1 MGINKQLTDIARGFE
16 IVDSFPK
23 LKHLPIILGESDPE
37 GCAACSVRFHPQ
49 NAYRN
54 GTMYSSYTAA
64 SFARKFDLAARY
76 QVNFEGAV
84 TWAFEFEDQPYFD
97 GFRDL
102 ATNGIGKPV
111 LNVFRMFGLMGGRR
125 VAVKSTGATDL
136 ETILQEGVR
145 GAADVQ
151 ALATRQERSV
161 EVMVWHY
168 HDDELPGADAVIDL
182 SVLGLP
188 AGRLHFSHYRM
199 DSECSNSYEVWKRMG
214 SPQNPT
220 PEQTARLERASELQL
235 LHSPVWQH
243 ASDGSLTLT
252 FNLPRQG
259 VSLLKFTW

>member
-1 MGINKQLTDIARGFE
+1 
-16 IVDSFPK
+16 
-23 LKHLPIILGESDPE
+23 
-37 GCAACSVRFHPQ
+37 
-49 NAYRN
+49 
-54 GTMYSSYTAA
+54 
-64 SFARKFDLAARY
+64 
-76 QVNFEGAV
+76 
-84 TWAFEFEDQPYFD
+84 
-97 GFRDL
+97 
-102 ATNGIGKPV
+102 V

-145 GAADVQ
+145 GAPDVQ

-168 HDDELPGADAVIDL
+168 HDDDLPGAEAVIDL

-188 AGRLHFSHYRM
+188 AGRLHFSHYRV
-199 DSECSNSYEVWKRMG
+199 DAEHSNPPEVWKRMG

-220 PEQTARLERASELQL
+220 PEQTAQLERASELQL

-243 ASDGSLTLT
+243 TFDGSLKLN